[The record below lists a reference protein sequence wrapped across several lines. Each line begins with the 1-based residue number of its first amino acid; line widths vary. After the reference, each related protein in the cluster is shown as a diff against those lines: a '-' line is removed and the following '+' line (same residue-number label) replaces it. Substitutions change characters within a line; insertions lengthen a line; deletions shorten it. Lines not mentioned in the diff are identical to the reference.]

1 MYQALTGM
9 FKRLFSSI
17 LAVFFFTA
25 SFHLACA
32 QPYKNLVFEG
42 AGIRGVAYVGAIAML
57 EEQQLLQDVECVGGT
72 SAGAIAAL
80 TVALGY
86 RSDEIEKII
95 YGTKLQKFNDG
106 KYFFIGG
113 MSRMNKRY
121 GWYRGKAF
129 TQWLDKIIADK
140 TGNGDITFRE
150 LHERKFKDLY
160 VTGTSLNH
168 QKLIVFSHKNY
179 PDMKVKDAVRI
190 SMSIPLYFE
199 AVCIDSAGHVLDI
212 RKATGNF
219 DIMTDGGFTGNF
231 PIFLFDTFNKSNGK
245 LIRQSNAQTLGLRID
260 TEEQIG
266 YDAAQKGLAPMDV
279 DRFNQY
285 IGAFYTYVI
294 ENLNRAYLDEND
306 WKRTVSISSG
316 GIGPKIKKLSKEEK
330 DKLITNGR
338 MAVNAFLKKQQAE
351 K

>member
-1 MYQALTGM
+1 MYS
-9 FKRLFSSI
+9 RSI
-17 LAVFFFTA
+17 TFLLVGLLSVTSLQFT
-25 SFHLACA
+25 SA
-32 QPYKNLVFEG
+32 QPFKNLVFEG
-42 AGIRGVAYVGAIAML
+42 AGTRGLAYAGAIAAL
-57 EEQQLLQDVECVGGT
+57 EEQQLLANVESVGGT

-95 YGTKLQKFNDG
+95 YDTKLQKFNDG
-106 KYFFIGG
+106 KFFFIGG
-113 MSRMNKRY
+113 MSRMSKRY

-150 LHERKFKDLY
+150 LHQRNFRDLY

-168 QKLIVFSHKNY
+168 QKLLVFCRQSY

-212 RKATGNF
+212 RKAKGNY
-219 DIMTDGGFTGNF
+219 DIVVDGGFTGNF
-231 PIFLFDTFNKSNGK
+231 PIFLFDSYDKSQGK
-245 LIRQSNAQTLGLRID
+245 LIRQYDGQTLGLRID
-260 TEEQIG
+260 TDEQIA
-266 YDAAQKGLAPMDV
+266 YDCAQKGLAPMNV

-294 ENLNRAYLDEND
+294 ENLNRATLDERD
-306 WKRTVSISSG
+306 WGRTVSISSG
-316 GIGPKIKKLSKEEK
+316 GIGPKIRKLSKEEK
-330 DKLITNGR
+330 DLLLSNGR
-338 MAVNAFLKKQQAE
+338 SAVNAFLKQQ
-351 K
+351 